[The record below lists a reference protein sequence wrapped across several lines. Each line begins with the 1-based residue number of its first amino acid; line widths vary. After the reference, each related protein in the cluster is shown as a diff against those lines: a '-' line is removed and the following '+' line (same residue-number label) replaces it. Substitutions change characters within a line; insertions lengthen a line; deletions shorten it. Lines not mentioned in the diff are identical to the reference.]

1 MKIEKYS
8 GRVLPG
14 PVENIYVYQTPV
26 RLWHWIMVAMMIPL
40 AITGYLIGDPPPAVH
55 VGAEATFVYFFAWIR
70 IIHFACAM
78 IFTVAFLM
86 RIYWAFV
93 GNHHSRDIFLPP
105 VWSLNWWRGLWDQ
118 AMYYLF
124 LRKEAPSWVG
134 HNPLAQSAMFAMF
147 VVGTV
152 VIILTGF
159 GLYAQQWAWGDG
171 WMALFGWTH
180 TMMGE
185 PQTVRTLH
193 HLMMWYLILFAMV
206 HVYMVFREDIMGKES
221 VIGTMVDGIRM
232 FKTKEH

>member
-1 MKIEKYS
+1 MEIEKYS

-14 PVENIYVYQTPV
+14 PVENIYVYQAPV
-26 RLWHWIMVAMMIPL
+26 RLWHWITVAMMLPL
-40 AITGYLIGDPPPAVH
+40 MVTGYFIGSPPPAMH
-55 VGAEATFVYFFAWIR
+55 VGADATFFYTFGWIR
-70 IIHFACAM
+70 IIHFSCAM

-93 GNHHSRDIFLPP
+93 GNHHSRDIFRPP
-105 VWSLNWWRGLWDQ
+105 IWRLNWWKGLWDQ
-118 AMYYLF
+118 TLYYLF
-124 LRKEAPSWVG
+124 LKKESPSWVG
-134 HNPLAQSAMFAMF
+134 HNPLAQIAMFVLF

-159 GLYAQQWAWGDG
+159 GLYAQQWGWGTG
-171 WMALFGWTH
+171 WMNLFGWTQVLL
-180 TMMGE
+180 GE
-185 PQTVRTLH
+185 PQAVRTLH

-206 HVYMVFREDIMGKES
+206 HIYMVFREDIMTKES

>member
-1 MKIEKYS
+1 MEIEKYS

-14 PVENIYVYQTPV
+14 PVENVYVYQAPV
-26 RLWHWIMVAMMIPL
+26 RLWHWLMVAMMIPL
-40 AITGYLIGDPPPAVH
+40 AVTGYLIGEPPPAVH
-55 VGAEATFVYFFAWIR
+55 VGGEATFIYFFAWIR
-70 IIHFACAM
+70 IIHFVCAM
-78 IFTVAFLM
+78 IFAVAFLM

-105 VWSLNWWRGLWDQ
+105 VWRLNWWRGLWDQ
-118 AMYYLF
+118 MMYYLF

-134 HNPLAQSAMFAMF
+134 HNPLAQIAMF
-147 VVGTV
+147 VMFVLGTI
-152 VIILTGF
+152 VIIVTGF

-171 WMALFGWTH
+171 WMAWFGWTH
-180 TMMGE
+180 TMVGE
-185 PQTVRTLH
+185 PQAVRTLH
-193 HLMMWYLILFAMV
+193 HLMMWYLLLFAMV